1 MECICQCTVAYIY
14 IDRYIHTYINWA
26 IPRMFSWGTVQQQ
39 QQQRRQQ
46 QQQQRRQQH
55 PPQTRLL
62 RGSALFMFSSYA
74 AFMKRLLSSTARSL
88 SSFRRKRIHRW
99 MAWLPDHLSVLRIG
113 MVALCRPPLC
123 SLLVID
129 THGRRQ
135 GLSRDLL
142 KNYFFY
148 FCIHVFVF
156 LFIVIQAILA
166 GLNTNHF
173 DDWYGYPGSRNS
185 FIFISGG

>member
-1 MECICQCTVAYIY
+1 
-14 IDRYIHTYINWA
+14 
-26 IPRMFSWGTVQQQ
+26 MFSWGTVQQQ

-142 KNYFFY
+142 KKRKKVLLYSCFRVFIYCYSSNLGRSEYQSFRWLVWVPRLPQLIHLYFWR
-148 FCIHVFVF
+148 
-156 LFIVIQAILA
+156 IVRKKDIYATSWIWGFNL
-166 GLNTNHF
+166 
-173 DDWYGYPGSRNS
+173 D
-185 FIFISGG
+185 